1 MRSYAE
7 KTALSSLFLA
17 LAMILSYVETVI
29 PIGAVI
35 PVPGFKLGLAS
46 LAVTGAFFLLG
57 LPYAIAVSVG
67 KTLLSSLL
75 FGNVTSLWF
84 SFAGGALVL
93 IILGLYRITRPKS
106 LGCIGLSVICA
117 AMHNVGQC
125 LAASVLFGAS
135 VLIYYLPALLF
146 TALATGTVTGLLLYL
161 ILKYTKRIK
170 AFS

>member
-7 KTALSSLFLA
+7 KTARSALFLA
-17 LAMILSYVETVI
+17 LAMILSYVEAIV
-29 PIGAVI
+29 PLGAVI
-35 PVPGFKLGLAS
+35 PIPGFKLGLAS

-75 FGNVTSLWF
+75 FGSVTSFWF
-84 SFAGGALVL
+84 SFSGGLLVL
-93 IILGLYRITRPKS
+93 LTLGIYRLVRPKT

-117 AMHNVGQC
+117 AMHNAGQC
-125 LAASVLFGAS
+125 LAASVLFGFS
-135 VLIYYLPALLF
+135 VLVYYLPALLF
-146 TALATGTVTGLLLYL
+146 AALATGTVTGILLYL
-161 ILKYTKRIK
+161 ILKYTKHIK